1 MTRLKKFLWTALALV
16 FLGLSWL
23 WEALAPIVQAIVD
36 LLPLRPVKEWAN
48 RQLERLPAYAT
59 LLVFLIPLG
68 LSEGVKILSFV
79 AFAHGRIVAGAMV
92 YVFAEIVR
100 FGVASYVWKVCR
112 EKLLT
117 IAWVAKL
124 HEWLMVV
131 HDWAQRQTAPIK
143 DWIRRA
149 LLEAG
154 LAGDRAGLWARLKAL
169 WRYSRR
175 KAAT

>member
-1 MTRLKKFLWTALALV
+1 MTSLKKFLWMVLALV

-23 WEALAPIVQAIVD
+23 WEALAPVVQAIVD
-36 LLPLRPVKEWAN
+36 VLPLRRFKEWVN
-48 RQLERLPAYAT
+48 RQLERLPAHVM
-59 LLVFLIPLG
+59 LLVFVIPLG
-68 LSEGVKILSFV
+68 LSEGVKIFSFV
-79 AFAHGRIVAGAMV
+79 AFAHGRIVAGALI

-100 FGVASYVWKVCR
+100 FGVAAYVWKVCR

-117 IAWVAKL
+117 IVWVAKL
-124 HEWLMVV
+124 HEWLLLL

-143 DWIRRA
+143 AWIRNA

-154 LAGDRAGLWARLKAL
+154 LVGAKAGLWPRLKAL

>member
-1 MTRLKKFLWTALALV
+1 VTGLKKFLWTALALV

-23 WEALAPIVQAIVD
+23 WEELAPIVQAIVD
-36 LLPLRPVKEWAN
+36 LLPLRRFKKWAS
-48 RQLERLPAYAT
+48 RQLERLPAYVS

-68 LSEGVKILSFV
+68 LSEGVKIVSFV
-79 AFAHGRIVAGAMV
+79 AFAHGRIFSGALI
-92 YVFAEIVR
+92 YLLAEIVR
-100 FGVASYVWKVCR
+100 FGAAAYVWKVCR

-124 HEWLMVV
+124 HGWLLIV

-143 DWIRRA
+143 EWIRSA
-149 LLEAG
+149 LVEAG
-154 LAGDRAGLWARLKAL
+154 LVGGRAGLWARLKAL

>member
-1 MTRLKKFLWTALALV
+1 MIGLKRFLWTSLALF

-23 WEALAPIVQAIVD
+23 WEVLAPVVQAIVD
-36 LLPLRPVKEWAN
+36 VLPLRRLKLWVN
-48 RQLERLPAYAT
+48 RQLERLPAYVT
-59 LLVFLIPLG
+59 LLVFLVPLG
-68 LSEGVKILSFV
+68 LSEAIKIFSFV
-79 AFAHGRIVAGAMV
+79 AFAHGRIVFGALI

-100 FGVASYVWKVCR
+100 FGVAAYVWNVCR

-117 IAWVAKL
+117 IVWVAKL
-124 HEWLMVV
+124 HEWLLSV

-143 DWIRRA
+143 AWIRSA
-149 LLEAG
+149 LVEAG
-154 LAGDRAGLWARLKAL
+154 IVGDRAGLWPRLKAL